1 MRVTDIMTARPLT
14 LGENDSLE
22 TARRLMQDMF
32 IRHIPIVDQHGRLAG
47 LVTQRDLLVAS
58 LRKDEGTPIREI
70 MCTDVTTVSPQES
83 LRRAA
88 EIMIYNKYGCL
99 PVLVEGRP
107 EGIVTEADFLK
118 LAIFPLAASPGQSR
132 KGES

>member
-1 MRVTDIMTARPLT
+1 MRVADIMTTRPLS

-32 IRHIPIVDQHGRLAG
+32 IRHIPIVDADGRLTG
-47 LVTQRDLLVAS
+47 LVTQRDLLAAS
-58 LRKDEGTPIREI
+58 LRKDESAPIREV
-70 MCTDVTTVSPQES
+70 MRTDVTTVGPGEP

-88 EIMIYNKYGCL
+88 EIMIYNKFGCL
-99 PVLVEGRP
+99 PVVVDGRP

-118 LAIFPLAASPGQSR
+118 LALFPLSTGPGRNR
-132 KGES
+132 KEQP